1 MKDNPIEKV
10 LDSVNPHA
18 PYLTP
23 EDKYDGNIERYAIL
37 AYEEYGVEVGGT
49 TWDGKPIPNWTHIT
63 ARQRNGW
70 RAAVRAPLT
79 ALLAGQ
85 LARFANLQDGMT
97 LSSPVALQKLHG

>member
-1 MKDNPIEKV
+1 MSNPIEKV

-18 PYLTP
+18 PYLTA
-23 EDKYDGNIERYAIL
+23 EDLYDGNIERYAIL
-37 AYEEYGVEVGGT
+37 AYEEYGQAVGGT
-49 TWDGKPIPNWTHIT
+49 TWDGKPIPNWAQIN

-85 LARFANLQDGMT
+85 LARFAQLQDGMT
-97 LSSPVALQKLHG
+97 LSSPVYLQKQDG